1 MINVSTKKIVS
12 SFLISLLALPLILF
26 AISSAITLGMAFLVW
41 GWPEES
47 WWWFMLRLSCIVS
60 WVISVLVFLKVL
72 SEKLY
77 NDK

>member
-1 MINVSTKKIVS
+1 MITVSTKKIVS

-26 AISSAITLGMAFLVW
+26 AISSVLSLGMAFLVW
-41 GWPEES
+41 DWPEDS
-47 WWWFMLRLSCIVS
+47 WWWFMFRLSCIVS
-60 WVISVLVFLKVL
+60 WAISVLVFLKVL